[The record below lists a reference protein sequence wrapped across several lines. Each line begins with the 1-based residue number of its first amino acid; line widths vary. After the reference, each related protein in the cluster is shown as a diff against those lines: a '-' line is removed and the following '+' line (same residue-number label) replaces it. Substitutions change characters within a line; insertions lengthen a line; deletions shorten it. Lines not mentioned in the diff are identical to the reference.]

1 MKLPR
6 EQVSKNVADVLET
19 LIVKG
24 TGVFPG
30 VKPNSAEIVDRVNTL
45 TYYQLRMREPIDFFD
60 PRVDVEILTK
70 VAKEQ
75 TRRSQ
80 MVAVTAGVSTGFF
93 GLPGLA
99 VDLPVLVA
107 NTVGLVR
114 RHALTYGFTTIEDTT
129 NDPTPL
135 LLALGASVGA
145 DMVIDRVGIKV
156 GEKVGLDLGTKIVE
170 KYLVKRISEQ
180 FAARI
185 LTSWLPRLV
194 PIIGT
199 ATIAALDTAFLTLA
213 GRESN
218 RYFRQRHMDVRQY
231 LAVTPLDRSQW
242 PKIAASATL
251 NLPGV
256 KPPALAQP
264 SEPAPETN
272 NKSGPS

>member
-6 EQVSKNVADVLET
+6 EQISNNVAEILET

-24 TGVFPG
+24 TGMFPG
-30 VKPNSAEIVDRVNTL
+30 VKPNAVEIVERVNTL
-45 TYYQLRMREPIDFFD
+45 TYYQLRLCEPIDFFD
-60 PRVDVEILTK
+60 PRVDVKALDKT
-70 VAKEQ
+70 AKEQ

-114 RHALTYGFTTIEDTT
+114 RHAVTYGFTTIEDST

-145 DMVIDRVGIKV
+145 DMVIDRVGVKV
-156 GEKVGLDLGTKIVE
+156 GEKVGLEFGTKIVE
-170 KYLVKRISEQ
+170 KYLVTRISEQ

-185 LTSWLPRLV
+185 VTSWLPRMV

-199 ATIAALDTAFLTLA
+199 VTIAALDTAFLTLA
-213 GRESN
+213 GREST
-218 RYFRQRHMDVRQY
+218 RYFRQRHLDVRKY
-231 LAVTPLDRSQW
+231 IAATNVDRSKW
-242 PKIAASATL
+242 ASIAAGVAMA
-251 NLPGV
+251 LPGV
-256 KPPALAQP
+256 ELPPLPPPQ
-264 SEPAPETN
+264 
-272 NKSGPS
+272 K

>member
-6 EQVSKNVADVLET
+6 EQISNNVAEILET

-24 TGVFPG
+24 TGLFPG
-30 VKPNSAEIVDRVNTL
+30 VKPNAVEIVERVNTL
-45 TYYQLRMREPIDFFD
+45 TYYQLRLQEPIDFFD
-60 PRVDVEILTK
+60 PRVDVKVLDK

-80 MVAVTAGVSTGFF
+80 VVAVTAGAGTALF
-93 GLPGLA
+93 GIPGLA

-114 RHALTYGFTTIEDTT
+114 RHALTYGFTTVEDST

-156 GEKVGLDLGTKIVE
+156 GEKIGLELGSKIVE
-170 KYLVKRISEQ
+170 RYLVKRVSEQ
-180 FAARI
+180 FAARL

-199 ATIAALDTAFLTLA
+199 VTIAALDTAFLTLA
-213 GRESN
+213 GRESS
-218 RYFRQRHMDVRQY
+218 RYFRQRHLDVRKYVAATQI
-231 LAVTPLDRSQW
+231 DRSKW
-242 PKIAASATL
+242 AAVAAGAALT
-251 NLPGV
+251 LPGV
-256 KPPALAQP
+256 EPPALP
-264 SEPAPETN
+264 PLP
-272 NKSGPS
+272 

>member
-6 EQVSKNVADVLET
+6 EQVSSNVAEILET

-24 TGVFPG
+24 TGMFPG
-30 VKPNSAEIVDRVNTL
+30 VKPKAAEIVDRVNTL
-45 TYYQLRMREPIDFFD
+45 TYYQLRLREPIDFFD
-60 PRVDVEILTK
+60 PRLDVKTLDK

-75 TRRSQ
+75 TRKSQ
-80 MVAVTAGVSTGFF
+80 VVAVTAGVGTGFF

-114 RHALTYGFTTIEDTT
+114 RHALAYGFTTIEDST

-156 GEKVGLDLGTKIVE
+156 GETVGLELGTKIVE
-170 KYLVKRISEQ
+170 KYLVKRVSEQ

-199 ATIAALDTAFLTLA
+199 ATIAALDTAFLTVA
-213 GRESN
+213 GREST
-218 RYFRQRHMDVRQY
+218 RYFRKRHLDVRQF
-231 LAVTPLDRSQW
+231 
-242 PKIAASATL
+242 IAATHLERAQWKSITASAAL
-251 NLPGV
+251 NLPAV
-256 KPPALAQP
+256 EPPSLPPPA
-264 SEPAPETN
+264 STG
-272 NKSGPS
+272 S

>member
-6 EQVSKNVADVLET
+6 EQISNNIAEILET

-24 TGVFPG
+24 TGIFPG
-30 VKPNSAEIVDRVNTL
+30 VKPNAAEIVERVNTL
-45 TYYQLRMREPIDFFD
+45 TYYQLRLREPIDFFE
-60 PRVDVEILTK
+60 PSVDVKVLDK

-75 TRRSQ
+75 TRKSQ
-80 MVAVTAGVSTGFF
+80 VVAVTAGVSTGFF

-99 VDLPVLVA
+99 IDLPVLVA

-114 RHALTYGFTTIEDTT
+114 RHALTYGFTTIEDSTS
-129 NDPTPL
+129 DPTPL

-156 GEKVGLDLGTKIVE
+156 GEKVGLELGTKIVE
-170 KYLVKRISEQ
+170 KYVVSRISEQ

-185 LTSWLPRLV
+185 VTSWLPRLV

-213 GRESN
+213 GRESS
-218 RYFRQRHMDVRQY
+218 RYFRKRHLEVRQFIT
-231 LAVTPLDRSQW
+231 ATRVDRAQW
-242 PKIAASATL
+242 SSIAAGAAMA
-251 NLPGV
+251 LPGV
-256 KPPALAQP
+256 QPPPLP
-264 SEPAPETN
+264 LTKNPA
-272 NKSGPS
+272 

>member
-6 EQVSKNVADVLET
+6 EQISNNVAEILET

-24 TGVFPG
+24 TGIFPG
-30 VKPNSAEIVDRVNTL
+30 VKPNAAEIVERVNTL
-45 TYYQLRMREPIDFFD
+45 TYYQLRLREPIDFFD
-60 PRVDVEILTK
+60 PRVDVKALDR
-70 VAKEQ
+70 VANEQ

-80 MVAVTAGVSTGFF
+80 VVAVSAAVGTGFF
-93 GLPGLA
+93 GIPGLA

-114 RHALTYGFTTIEDTT
+114 RHALTYGFTTIEDST

-156 GEKVGLDLGTKIVE
+156 GETVGLDLGTKVVE
-170 KYLVKRISEQ
+170 KYLVSRISEE

-185 LTSWLPRLV
+185 ITSWLPRMV
-194 PIIGT
+194 PVIGI

-213 GRESN
+213 GRESK
-218 RYFRQRHMDVRQY
+218 RYFRKRYLEVRGQ
-231 LAVTPLDRSQW
+231 
-242 PKIAASATL
+242 IAASKVDRAQWSSVVAGAELT
-251 NLPGV
+251 LPGV
-256 KPPALAQP
+256 APPPLPLPRDNSA
-264 SEPAPETN
+264 
-272 NKSGPS
+272 

>member
-1 MKLPR
+1 MRAPR
-6 EQVSKNVADVLET
+6 EQISNNVAEILET

-30 VKPNSAEIVDRVNTL
+30 VKPHAAEIVNRVNTL
-45 TYYQLRMREPIDFFD
+45 TYYQLRLLEPIDFFD
-60 PRVDVEILTK
+60 PRLDVKTLEK

-75 TRRSQ
+75 TRKAQ
-80 MVAVTAGVSTGFF
+80 VVAVTASVSTGFF
-93 GLPGLA
+93 GIPGLA

-114 RHALTYGFTTIEDTT
+114 RHALTYGFTTVEDST

-156 GEKVGLDLGTKIVE
+156 GEKVGLELGTKVVE
-170 KYLVKRISEQ
+170 KYLVTRISEQ
-180 FAARI
+180 FATRI
-185 LTSWLPRLV
+185 VTSWLPRLV

-213 GRESN
+213 GRESS
-218 RYFRQRHMDVRQY
+218 RYFRKRHLDVRHFIAATN
-231 LAVTPLDRSQW
+231 LERAQW
-242 PKIAASATL
+242 KSITASATL
-251 NLPGV
+251 SLPGDE
-256 KPPALAQP
+256 PPSLPPP
-264 SEPAPETN
+264 SSTG
-272 NKSGPS
+272 S

>member
-6 EQVSKNVADVLET
+6 EQISNNVAEILET

-24 TGVFPG
+24 TGLFPG
-30 VKPNSAEIVDRVNTL
+30 VKPNAAEIVDRVNTL
-45 TYYQLRMREPIDFFD
+45 TYYQLRLREPIDFFD
-60 PRVDVEILTK
+60 TRVDVK
-70 VAKEQ
+70 VLDKIAKEQ

-80 MVAVTAGVSTGFF
+80 VVAVTAGVSTGFF

-114 RHALTYGFTTIEDTT
+114 RHALTYGFTTIEDST

-145 DMVIDRVGIKV
+145 DMVIDRVGLKV
-156 GEKVGLDLGTKIVE
+156 GEKVGLELGTKLVE
-170 KYLVKRISEQ
+170 KYLVKRVSEQ
-180 FAARI
+180 FAARL

-213 GRESN
+213 GREST
-218 RYFRQRHMDVRQY
+218 RYFRQRHLDVRKY
-231 LAVTPLDRSQW
+231 IAATHIDRARWSS
-242 PKIAASATL
+242 IAASATL

-256 KPPALAQP
+256 EPPSLLP
-264 SEPAPETN
+264 PDGPA
-272 NKSGPS
+272 

>member
-1 MKLPR
+1 MK
-6 EQVSKNVADVLET
+6 VL
-19 LIVKG
+19 
-24 TGVFPG
+24 
-30 VKPNSAEIVDRVNTL
+30 D
-45 TYYQLRMREPIDFFD
+45 
-60 PRVDVEILTK
+60 K

-80 MVAVTAGVSTGFF
+80 VVAVTAGVSTGFF

-114 RHALTYGFTTIEDTT
+114 RHALTYGFTTIEDST

-145 DMVIDRVGIKV
+145 DMVIDRVGVKV
-156 GEKVGLDLGTKIVE
+156 GEKVGLELGTKLVE
-170 KYLVKRISEQ
+170 KYLVSRISEQ

-185 LTSWLPRLV
+185 ITSWLPRMV

-213 GRESN
+213 GREST
-218 RYFRQRHMDVRQY
+218 RYFRKRHLDVRGHI
-231 LAVTPLDRSQW
+231 AAAKIERAQW
-242 PKIAASATL
+242 PSLAAGATL
-251 NLPGV
+251 TLPGIE
-256 KPPALAQP
+256 PPP
-264 SEPAPETN
+264 SL
-272 NKSGPS
+272 SGDNSA

>member
-6 EQVSKNVADVLET
+6 EQLANNVAEILET

-24 TGVFPG
+24 TGIFPG
-30 VKPNSAEIVDRVNTL
+30 VKPAPVEIVERVNAL
-45 TYYQLRMREPIDFFD
+45 TYYQLRLREPLDFFD
-60 PRVDVEILTK
+60 PRVDVKVLDK

-80 MVAVTAGVSTGFF
+80 VVAVTAGIGTGFF

-114 RHALTYGFTTIEDTT
+114 RHALTYGFATIEDST

-145 DMVIDRVGIKV
+145 DMVIDRVGLKV
-156 GEKVGLDLGTKIVE
+156 GETVGLELGTKIVE
-170 KYLVKRISEQ
+170 KYLVTRVSEQ

-185 LTSWLPRLV
+185 VTSWLPRLV
-194 PIIGT
+194 PVIGT
-199 ATIAALDTAFLTLA
+199 ATVAALDTAFLTLA
-213 GRESN
+213 GREST
-218 RYFRQRHMDVRQY
+218 RYFRKRHLEVRHF
-231 LAVTPLDRSQW
+231 
-242 PKIAASATL
+242 IAATQVDRVQWKAIAGSASL
-251 NLPGV
+251 NLPIIE
-256 KPPALAQP
+256 PPPLPPPP
-264 SEPAPETN
+264 SE
-272 NKSGPS
+272 SS

>member
-6 EQVSKNVADVLET
+6 EQISNNVAEILET

-30 VKPNSAEIVDRVNTL
+30 VKPHAAEIVDRVNTL
-45 TYYQLRMREPIDFFD
+45 TYYQLRLREPIDFFD
-60 PRVDVEILTK
+60 PQVDVKVLEK

-80 MVAVTAGVSTGFF
+80 VVAATAAVSTGFF

-99 VDLPVLVA
+99 IDLPVLVA

-114 RHALTYGFTTIEDTT
+114 RHALTHGFTTIEDST

-156 GEKVGLDLGTKIVE
+156 GEKVGLELGTKVVE
-170 KYLVKRISEQ
+170 KYLVTRVSEQ

-185 LTSWLPRLV
+185 VTSWLPRMV
-194 PIIGT
+194 PIIGI
-199 ATIAALDTAFLTLA
+199 ATITALDTAFLTLA
-213 GRESN
+213 GREST
-218 RYFRQRHMDVRQY
+218 RYFRQRH
-231 LAVTPLDRSQW
+231 LAVRKYIAATHVDRAQW
-242 PKIAASATL
+242 SKIAASATL

-256 KPPALAQP
+256 EPLVLPPPQENP
-264 SEPAPETN
+264 H
-272 NKSGPS
+272 

>member
-6 EQVSKNVADVLET
+6 EQISNNVAEILET

-24 TGVFPG
+24 TGMFPR
-30 VKPNSAEIVDRVNTL
+30 VKPNAAEIVERVNTL
-45 TYYQLRMREPIDFFD
+45 TYYQLRLREPIDFFD
-60 PRVDVEILTK
+60 PQVDVK
-70 VAKEQ
+70 VLDKTAKEQ

-80 MVAVTAGVSTGFF
+80 VVAVTAGVSTGLF

-114 RHALTYGFTTIEDTT
+114 RHALTYGFTTIEDST

-156 GEKVGLDLGTKIVE
+156 GETVGLDLGTKIVE
-170 KYLVKRISEQ
+170 KYLVKRVSEQ
-180 FAARI
+180 FAARL
-185 LTSWLPRLV
+185 LTSWLPRMV

-213 GRESN
+213 GRESS
-218 RYFRQRHMDVRQY
+218 RYFRQRHMDVRKY
-231 LAVTPLDRSQW
+231 IAGTNIERAKW
-242 PKIAASATL
+242 AAIAAGATM

-256 KPPALAQP
+256 EPPVLPPPQ
-264 SEPAPETN
+264 
-272 NKSGPS
+272 K

>member
-6 EQVSKNVADVLET
+6 EQISNNIAEILET
-19 LIVKG
+19 FVVKG
-24 TGVFPG
+24 TGMFPG
-30 VKPNSAEIVDRVNTL
+30 VKPNPTEIVDRVNTL
-45 TYYQLRMREPIDFFD
+45 TYYQLRLREPIDFFD
-60 PRVDVEILTK
+60 SRVDVKVLDK
-70 VAKEQ
+70 VAREQ

-80 MVAVTAGVSTGFF
+80 VVAVTAGVSTGFF

-114 RHALTYGFTTIEDTT
+114 RHALTYGFTTVEDST

-145 DMVIDRVGIKV
+145 DMVIDRVGVKV
-156 GEKVGLDLGTKIVE
+156 GEKVGLELGTTIVE

-213 GRESN
+213 GREST
-218 RYFRQRHMDVRQY
+218 RYFLKRHLSVRQY
-231 LAVTPLDRSQW
+231 IAAAQLDRAQWSQL
-242 PKIAASATL
+242 AAGAAL
-251 NLPGV
+251 NLP
-256 KPPALAQP
+256 PPRSPALPPGESA
-264 SEPAPETN
+264 A
-272 NKSGPS
+272 

>member
-6 EQVSKNVADVLET
+6 EQISNNVAEVLET

-24 TGVFPG
+24 TGIFPG
-30 VKPNSAEIVDRVNTL
+30 VKPNPVEIVERVNTR
-45 TYYQLRMREPIDFFD
+45 TYYQLRLREPIDFFD
-60 PRVDVEILTK
+60 PRMDVK
-70 VAKEQ
+70 VLDKIAKEQ

-80 MVAVTAGVSTGFF
+80 MIAVTAGVSTGFF
-93 GLPGLA
+93 GIPGLA

-114 RHALTYGFTTIEDTT
+114 RHAVTYGFTTIEEST

-156 GEKVGLDLGTKIVE
+156 GEKVGLELGTKVVE
-170 KYLVKRISEQ
+170 KYLVTRISEQ

-185 LTSWLPRLV
+185 VTSWLPRLV

-213 GRESN
+213 GREST
-218 RYFRQRHMDVRQY
+218 RYFRQRH
-231 LAVTPLDRSQW
+231 LAVR
-242 PKIAASATL
+242 KYIAATQVERSTWASIAAGAAMT
-251 NLPGV
+251 LPGV
-256 KPPALAQP
+256 ELPVLPPPA
-264 SEPAPETN
+264 
-272 NKSGPS
+272 